1 MQISMN
7 PFLLLERGDDLS
19 ALAIDRRQERFR
31 IAFNGQVFYAINS
44 WVPIVK
50 VGGTVLG
57 IAKIEEVSSSVSP
70 SGVVMTYVTFS
81 RTQISKDYQ
90 KAFKMIYQLQSNTDS
105 DPDDIYANVDAV
117 VPGAIS
123 PEQLERMTGLK
134 SSTPSHPVRPMK
146 PKEPSLS
153 DLPSARDLFGGSSSD
168 EDDEDYGRDR
178 KRRRDLF
185 SDI

>member
-1 MQISMN
+1 MSMQISMN

-19 ALAIDRRQERFR
+19 ALAIDRRSERFR

-90 KAFKMIYQLQSNTDS
+90 KAFKMIYQMQSNTDS

-134 SSTPSHPVRPMK
+134 SATPTRPVK

-153 DLPSARDLFGGSSSD
+153 DLPSARDLFGASSD
-168 EDDEDYGRDR
+168 DDDDEYGRNR